1 MVDST
6 ILTKSTVFCLRNLAA
21 SIVDDTVSDLLDG
34 VGALLDW
41 TLANGRN
48 IFGWGVLYKCDGQG
62 NKSLKD

>member
-21 SIVDDTVSDLLDG
+21 SIVDDTVSDLFDG

-41 TLANGRN
+41 TLA
-48 IFGWGVLYKCDGQG
+48 GQC
-62 NKSLKD
+62 